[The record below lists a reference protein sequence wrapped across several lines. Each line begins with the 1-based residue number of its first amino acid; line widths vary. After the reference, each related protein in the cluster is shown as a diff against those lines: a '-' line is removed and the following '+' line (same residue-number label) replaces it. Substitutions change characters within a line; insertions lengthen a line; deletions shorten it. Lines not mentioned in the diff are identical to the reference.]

1 MHTVSPKKV
10 NPLMFDNNFGKC
22 GPTFKIIS
30 IKFVQ
35 KFTMYISQRFAPH
48 LQHAANYVMKFE
60 NPKMLQILTA

>member
-1 MHTVSPKKV
+1 
-10 NPLMFDNNFGKC
+10 MFDNNFGKC

-60 NPKMLQILTA
+60 NQKCYRF